1 VNFSITK
8 TLFTNLEF
16 MRVMDRSGDEVT
28 NLGLGLNGR
37 L

>member
-8 TLFTNLEF
+8 TLFINLEY
-16 MRVMDRSGDEVT
+16 MRVVDRSGDEVT

-37 L
+37 F